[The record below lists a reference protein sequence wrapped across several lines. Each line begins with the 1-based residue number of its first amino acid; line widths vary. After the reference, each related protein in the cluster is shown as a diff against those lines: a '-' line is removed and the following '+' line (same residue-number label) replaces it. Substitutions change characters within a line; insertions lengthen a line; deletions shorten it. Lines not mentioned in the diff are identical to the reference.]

1 MNYFVTLT
9 EDTGDDL
16 TDTAQTIEA
25 PDAKASIAQA
35 VRALAATY
43 GPEAKVRFE
52 NKDLDSGAF
61 IYALTYPKAG
71 SVGVTEAVT
80 VKAAAG
86 PCQFYVVEGRDE
98 IAAPT
103 PAKAAELYAAARI
116 DDPVWRHEN
125 RVPKGAYVW
134 DTTEVRS
141 WPYDSP
147 DNWVFKVFV
156 ATGSGSGGV
165 TCHLQEEIEVRALVP
180 SFPPAPA

>member
-1 MNYFVTLT
+1 MLYFVTLT
-9 EDTGDDL
+9 LAYPVPGLVE
-16 TDTAQTIEA
+16 QTIEA
-25 PDAKASIAQA
+25 PYAKVGIAQA
-35 VRALAATY
+35 VRTFAATY

-52 NKDLDSGAF
+52 NKDLDSSAF

-80 VKAAAG
+80 VKAAAE

-103 PAKAAELYAAARI
+103 PAKAAELFAAARI
-116 DDPVWRHEN
+116 DDPVWRRES

-134 DTTEVRS
+134 DTTVVRS

-147 DNWVFKVFV
+147 DNWVFKVFI
-156 ATGSGSGGV
+156 ATGAGSGGV
-165 TCHLQEEIEVRALVP
+165 MCHLQEEIEVRALVP
-180 SFPPAPA
+180 SFPPVPA